1 MERYQSLILW
11 IGPESPLDQQ
21 LCHGDMGSCLGWGR
35 ALQAGWWRR
44 CHRTSI
50 SDARRWGP
58 GDIPGSALVC
68 GAEEREQQI
77 SLPPLP
83 LLSQSTGPPFL

>member
-35 ALQAGWWRR
+35 ALQAGW
-44 CHRTSI
+44 
-50 SDARRWGP
+50 
-58 GDIPGSALVC
+58 
-68 GAEEREQQI
+68 
-77 SLPPLP
+77 
-83 LLSQSTGPPFL
+83 